1 MQQPIIVTVDVV
13 LLTLRAGQLH
23 AVVMERPVPPFEG
36 ILALPGGYVHAEDDR
51 DTLDAAQ
58 RILLRKTGIVAPYLE
73 QLRAFSGPTRDP
85 RGWSVS
91 VAYYALVSLAALS
104 RFAEKGGWQLM
115 PAENLPALAFDHAD
129 IVEAA
134 VQRVRDKSS
143 YSSLPCYLLPEQF
156 AITELQHTY
165 EQVLGTK
172 LDKSAFRR
180 KLTEL
185 DFLEAVPG
193 AILTG
198 HRRPTQLY
206 RIRMDK
212 RLALFDKTL

>member
-1 MQQPIIVTVDVV
+1 MQKPIIVTVDVV
-13 LLTLRAGQLH
+13 LLTLREGRLH
-23 AVVMERPVPPFEG
+23 AVVLERPVPPFEG
-36 ILALPGGYVHAEDDR
+36 SLALPGGYVHAEDDR
-51 DTLDAAQ
+51 DTVDAAQ

-73 QLRAFSGPTRDP
+73 QLRTFSGPTRDP

-91 VAYYALVSLAALS
+91 VAYYALVSLASLD
-104 RFAEKGGWQLM
+104 RFAEKGGWRLE
-115 PAENLPALAFDHAD
+115 PAESLPALAFDHAD
-129 IVEAA
+129 IVAAA

-143 YSSLPCYLLPEQF
+143 YSSLPCYLLPDQF
-156 AITELQHTY
+156 TITDLQHTY
-165 EQVLGTK
+165 EQVLGTR

-185 DFLEAVPG
+185 GFLEAVPG
-193 AILTG
+193 AVLTG

-206 RIRMDK
+206 RIRADK

>member
-13 LLTLRAGQLH
+13 LLTLRDGQLH
-23 AVVMERPVPPFEG
+23 TVVMDRTVPPFEG
-36 ILALPGGYVHAEDDR
+36 SPALPGGYVHAEDDR
-51 DTLDAAQ
+51 DTVDAAQ

-73 QLRAFSGPTRDP
+73 QLRTFSGPSRDP

-91 VAYYALVSLAALS
+91 VAYYALVGLASLE
-104 RFAEKGGWQLM
+104 RFAEKGGWRL
-115 PAENLPALAFDHAD
+115 ASIDELPELAFDHAD
-129 IVEAA
+129 IVAAA

-143 YSSLPCYLLPEQF
+143 YSSLPCYLLAEQF
-156 AITELQHTY
+156 TITELQHAY
-165 EQVLGTK
+165 EQVLGSR

-180 KLTEL
+180 KLADL
-185 DFLEAVPG
+185 GFLEAVPG

-206 RIRMDK
+206 RVRADE
-212 RLALFDKTL
+212 RLALFDRTL